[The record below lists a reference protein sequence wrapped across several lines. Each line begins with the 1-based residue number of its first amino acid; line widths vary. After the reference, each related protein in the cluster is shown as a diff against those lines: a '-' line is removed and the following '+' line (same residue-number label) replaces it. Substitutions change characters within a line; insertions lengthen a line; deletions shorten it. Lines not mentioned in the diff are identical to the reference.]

1 MKQFFNLAVIC
12 TIALAACT
20 TPFKK
25 AKDGTLYKV
34 ISKNSGARL
43 VAGNY
48 MELYVVTTYKD
59 SVLNSSYEEGVP
71 QFGLYDT
78 ANFPSPYKEIF
89 KSIHIG
95 DSIIVKMSTDSILA
109 KNGGQGPPFMKK
121 GQFIIQ
127 HYSITNSYATKEKVD
142 SVQRVFIIAA
152 EKKDSIFAV
161 QQQVKDS
168 KTIEEYLAK
177 NKLTAV
183 KGAKGAYVEIL
194 NPGTGNAV
202 DTGQVLMVNYTG
214 KTFAGVAFDSNTDSS
229 FKHVEPYP
237 VNMNAPQVMP
247 GWVDGLKL
255 LKKGAKARFYIPS
268 SLAYGKRGSGDK
280 IKANENLVFDI
291 YIVDIITE
299 AQYADVM
306 KKKQEEQ
313 MAQQKMMQEMQK
325 QMQQQQQ
332 GGGAPDHK

>member
-12 TIALAACT
+12 TLALAACT

-48 MELYVVTTYKD
+48 MELFVVTTYKD

-89 KSIHIG
+89 KNIRIG
-95 DSIIVKMSTDSILA
+95 DSIIIKLPTDSILA

-127 HYSITNSYATKEKVD
+127 HYLLTNSYATKDQVD
-142 SVQRVFIIAA
+142 SAQKVYIVAA
-152 EKKDSIFAV
+152 QKKDSLFAI

-168 KTIEEYLAK
+168 KTIEDYLAK
-177 NKLTAV
+177 NKITAV

-194 NPGTGNAV
+194 NPGTGNAI
-202 DTGQVLMVNYTG
+202 DTPMVAMVNYTG
-214 KTFAGVAFDSNTDSS
+214 KTMAGVAFDSNTDSS
-229 FKHVEPYP
+229 FQHVEPYP
-237 VNMNAPQVMP
+237 VNMSVPQVMP
-247 GWVDGLKL
+247 GWIDGLKL
-255 LKKGAKARFYIPS
+255 LKNGAKARFYIPS
-268 SLAYGKRGSGDK
+268 SLAYGKRGSGEK

-291 YIVDIITE
+291 TIVDVLNQ
-299 AQYADVM
+299 AQYADLV
-306 KKKQEEQ
+306 KKKQEQQ

-332 GGGAPDHK
+332 GGAGGAH